1 MFSVHRVILMGKYFG
16 TSGIREVVNEK
27 LTPDLALK
35 VGKAL
40 GTFLGEGRVV
50 VGMDTRTSGE
60 MLKNAL
66 ISGLLG
72 TGVDVIDIGLSP
84 TPLTGFAIRLYE
96 ADAGV
101 TITASHNPPQY
112 NGIKVW
118 QPNGMAY
125 TSEME
130 SELER
135 ILEEEKFQQA
145 SWDRIGKL
153 TKADPKKEYIK
164 KALEMVELSKSYKV
178 VVDCGNGAGSIVSP
192 YLQRELGNKVVS
204 LNSHPSGFFVREL
217 EPNAKSLSALSK
229 AVKSFGADVGIA
241 HDGDADRIG
250 VVDDQGNFVEYE
262 VMLSLISGYM
272 LRKFGKGKIITT
284 VDAGFALDDYV
295 KPLGGEVVRVRV
307 GDVAVA
313 EGITREKAIFGGEPS
328 GTWIIPQWNL
338 TPDGIFAG
346 ALVLEMIDK
355 LGPISEL
362 AKEVPRYVT
371 LRAKI
376 PCPNEKKAKAMELIA
391 KEALENFDYKRL
403 IDIDG
408 VRIENDEWWI
418 LFRPSGTEPIM
429 RITLEAHTE
438 EKARELMNKAKEL
451 VERAIR
457 EA

>member
-1 MFSVHRVILMGKYFG
+1 MGKYFG

-40 GTFLGEGRVV
+40 GTFLGDGRVV

-66 ISGLLG
+66 ISGLLS
-72 TGVDVIDIGLSP
+72 TGIDVIDIGLSP
-84 TPLTGFAIRLYE
+84 TPLTGFAIKLYE

-101 TITASHNPPQY
+101 TITASHNPPEY

-130 SELER
+130 NELER
-135 ILEEEKFQQA
+135 ILEKEKFQQA

-229 AVKSFGADVGIA
+229 TVKSLGADVGIA

-272 LRKFGKGKIITT
+272 LRKFGKGKIVTT

-295 KPLGGEVVRVRV
+295 RPLGGEVVRVKV

-313 EGITREKAIFGGEPS
+313 EGIAREKAVFGGEPS

-355 LGPISEL
+355 LGPLSEL

-391 KEALENFDYKRL
+391 REALESFDYKRL

-438 EKARELMNKAKEL
+438 EKAKELMEKARKL

>member
-1 MFSVHRVILMGKYFG
+1 MGKYFG
-16 TSGIREVVNEK
+16 TSGIREVVNDK
-27 LTPDLALK
+27 LTPELALS

-40 GTFLGEGRVV
+40 GTYLAGGTVV
-50 VGMDTRTSGE
+50 VGKDTRTSGE
-60 MLKNAL
+60 MLKSAL
-66 ISGLLG
+66 ISGLLS
-72 TGVDVIDIGLSP
+72 TGVEVIDIGLAP
-84 TPLTGFAIRLYE
+84 TPLTGFAIRLYG

-101 TITASHNPPQY
+101 TITASHNPPEY

-125 TSEME
+125 TPEME
-130 SELER
+130 AELEA
-135 ILEEEKFQQA
+135 IIDSGDFKKAPWNE
-145 SWDRIGKL
+145 IGAVR
-153 TKADPKKEYIK
+153 KADSREDYIRE
-164 KALEMVELSKSYKV
+164 ALRMVRLDDSYTV
-178 VVDCGNGAGSIVSP
+178 VLDAGNGAGSILSP
-192 YLQRELGNKVVS
+192 YLQRELGNKVIS

-217 EPNAKSLSALSK
+217 EPNARSLSALAKTVK
-229 AVKSFGADVGIA
+229 AMKADVGIA

-262 VMLSLISGYM
+262 VMLSLIAGYM
-272 LRKFGKGKIITT
+272 LRKFGKGKVITT
-284 VDAGFALDDYV
+284 VDAGFALDDYL
-295 KPLGGEVVRVRV
+295 KPLGGEVIRTRV

-313 EGITREKAIFGGEPS
+313 DELARHGGVFGGEPS

-346 ALVLEMIDK
+346 ALVLEMIDR
-355 LGPISEL
+355 LGPISDL

-376 PCPNEKKAKAMELIA
+376 PCPNEKKAKAMEIIA
-391 KEALENFDYKRL
+391 EEALRAFDYRRL

-408 VRIENDEWWI
+408 IRIENDDWWV

-438 EKARELMNKAKEL
+438 EKAKELMESAERLVKE
-451 VERAIR
+451 AIR
-457 EA
+457 KA

>member
-1 MFSVHRVILMGKYFG
+1 MGKYFG

-27 LTPDLALK
+27 LTPELALN

-40 GTFLGEGRVV
+40 GTYLGEGKVV

-60 MLKNAL
+60 MLKNAM
-66 ISGLLG
+66 ISGLLS
-72 TGVDVIDIGLSP
+72 TGIDVIDIGVSP
-84 TPLTGFAIRLYE
+84 TPLTGFAIRLYG

-125 TSEME
+125 TGDME
-130 SELER
+130 NELEK
-135 ILEEEKFQQA
+135 ILEEKSFKKAPWNE
-145 SWDRIGKL
+145 IGNL
-153 TKADPKKEYIK
+153 TTANPGREYIK
-164 KALEMVELSKSYKV
+164 KALEMVSLSKEYTV
-178 VVDCGNGAGSIVSP
+178 VVDAGNGAGALISP
-192 YLQRELGNKVVS
+192 YLQRELGNKVIS
-204 LNSHPSGFFVREL
+204 LNSHPSGYFIREL
-217 EPNAKSLSALSK
+217 EPNAKSLEGLSK
-229 AVKSFGADVGIA
+229 AVKVFNADVGIA

-250 VVDDQGNFVEYE
+250 VVDDEGNFVEYE
-262 VMLSLISGYM
+262 GMLSLISGYM

-295 KPLGGEVVRVRV
+295 KPLGGEVVRVKV

-313 EGITREKAIFGGEPS
+313 EGIMRENAIFGGEPS
-328 GTWIIPQWNL
+328 GTWIMPQWNL

-355 LGPISEL
+355 LGPLSEL

-376 PCPNEKKAKAMELIA
+376 PCPNGKKKKAMELIE
-391 KEALENFDYKRL
+391 KEALKSFSYKRL

-429 RITLEAHTE
+429 RITLEAHTK
-438 EKARELMNKAKEL
+438 EKAEGLMKKAETLVKE
-451 VERAIR
+451 AIKK
-457 EA
+457 A

>member
-1 MFSVHRVILMGKYFG
+1 MGKYFG
-16 TSGIREVVNEK
+16 TSGIREVVSDK
-27 LTPDLALK
+27 LTPELALR

-40 GTFLGEGRVV
+40 GTYLGGGTVV
-50 VGMDTRTSGE
+50 VGKDTRTSGE

-66 ISGLLG
+66 ISGLLSAG
-72 TGVDVIDIGLSP
+72 TEVIDIGLAP
-84 TPLTGFAIRLYE
+84 TPLTGFAIRLYK

-101 TITASHNPPQY
+101 TITASHNPPEY

-125 TSEME
+125 TPEME
-130 SELER
+130 AELEAVIDSGNFR
-135 ILEEEKFQQA
+135 KAAWNE
-145 SWDRIGKL
+145 IG
-153 TKADPKKEYIK
+153 TVRRADPREEYIRE
-164 KALEMVELSKSYKV
+164 ALKMVYLNESYTV
-178 VVDCGNGAGSIVSP
+178 VLDAGNGAGSILSP

-217 EPNAKSLSALSK
+217 EPNARSLSALAKTVK
-229 AVKSFGADVGIA
+229 AMKADVGIA

-262 VMLSLISGYM
+262 VMLSLIAGYT
-272 LRKFGKGKIITT
+272 LRKFGKGKVITT
-284 VDAGFALDDYV
+284 VDAGFALDDYLR
-295 KPLGGEVVRVRV
+295 PLGGEVIRTRV

-313 EGITREKAIFGGEPS
+313 DELARHGGVFGGEPS

-346 ALVLEMIDK
+346 ALVLEMIDR
-355 LGPISEL
+355 LGPISDL

-376 PCPNEKKAKAMELIA
+376 PCPNEKKAKAMEIIA
-391 KEALENFDYKRL
+391 EEALRAFDYRRL

-408 VRIENDEWWI
+408 IRIENDDWWV

-438 EKARELMNKAKEL
+438 EKAKELMESAERL
-451 VERAIR
+451 VR
-457 EA
+457 EAIARS

>member
-1 MFSVHRVILMGKYFG
+1 MGKYFG

-27 LTPDLALK
+27 LTPELALK

-40 GTFLGEGRVV
+40 GTYLGGGTVV
-50 VGMDTRTSGE
+50 VGKDTRTSGE
-60 MLKNAL
+60 TLKRAV
-66 ISGLLG
+66 ISGLLS
-72 TGVDVIDIGLSP
+72 TGVNVIDIGLAP
-84 TPLTGFAIRLYE
+84 TPLTGFAIRLYG

-101 TITASHNPPQY
+101 TITASHNPPEY

-125 TSEME
+125 TPEME
-130 SELER
+130 NELEA
-135 ILEEEKFQQA
+135 ILESGNFRKAPWNE
-145 SWDRIGKL
+145 IGSL
-153 TKADPKKEYIK
+153 RRADPKAEYIK
-164 KALEMVELSKSYKV
+164 KALEMVHLDNSYTV
-178 VVDCGNGAGSIVSP
+178 VVDSGNGAGSILSP
-192 YLQRELGNKVVS
+192 YLQRELGNRVIS
-204 LNSHPSGFFVREL
+204 LNSHPTGFFVREL
-217 EPNAKSLSALSK
+217 EPNAKSLSALAKTVK
-229 AVKSFGADVGIA
+229 AMKADVGIA

-250 VVDDQGNFVEYE
+250 VVDDRGKFVEYE
-262 VMLSLISGYM
+262 VMLSLMAGYM
-272 LRKFGKGKIITT
+272 LRKFGKGKIVTT

-295 KPLGGEVVRVRV
+295 RPLGGEVIRTRV

-313 EGITREKAIFGGEPS
+313 DELARHGGIFGGEPS

-346 ALVLEMIDK
+346 ALVLEMIDR
-355 LGPISEL
+355 LGPLSEL

-376 PCPNEKKAKAMELIA
+376 PCPNEKKARAMELIA
-391 KEALENFDYKRL
+391 QEALNSFDYERL

-408 VRIENDEWWI
+408 IRIENSDWWI

-438 EKARELMNKAKEL
+438 EKAKELMEKAEKL
-451 VERAIR
+451 VRNAVERA
-457 EA
+457 

>member
-1 MFSVHRVILMGKYFG
+1 MVKYFG

-40 GTFLGEGRVV
+40 GTYLGEGKVV

-66 ISGLLG
+66 ISGLLS
-72 TGVDVIDIGLSP
+72 TGIDVIDIGLSP
-84 TPLTGFAIRLYE
+84 TPLTGFAIKLYE

-101 TITASHNPPQY
+101 TITASHNPPEY

-130 SELER
+130 NDLER
-135 ILEEEKFQQA
+135 ILEEEKFHQA
-145 SWDRIGKL
+145 PWNEMGEL

-164 KALEMVELSKSYKV
+164 RALEMIGLSKGYKV
-178 VVDCGNGAGSIVSP
+178 VVDCGNGAGSILSP
-192 YLQRELGNKVVS
+192 YLQRELGNEVVS

-217 EPNAKSLSALSK
+217 EPNAKSLEALSK
-229 AVKSFGADVGIA
+229 AVKSLGADVGIA

-262 VMLSLISGYM
+262 VMLSLISGYI

-295 KPLGGEVVRVRV
+295 KPLGGEVVRVKV

-313 EGITREKAIFGGEPS
+313 EGVVGENAVFGGEPS

-355 LGPISEL
+355 FGPLSEL

-371 LRAKI
+371 LREKI
-376 PCPNEKKAKAMELIA
+376 PCPNEKKAKAMEFI
-391 KEALENFDYKRL
+391 KREALQNFEYKRI

-408 VRIENDEWWI
+408 IRIENDEWWI

-429 RITLEAHTE
+429 RITLEAHTKE
-438 EKARELMNKAKEL
+438 KAQELMEKARAL
-451 VERAIR
+451 VERAIK

>member
-1 MFSVHRVILMGKYFG
+1 MGKYFG
-16 TSGIREVVNEK
+16 TSGIREVVNDK
-27 LTPDLALK
+27 LTPELALR

-40 GTFLGEGRVV
+40 GTYLGGGTVV
-50 VGMDTRTSGE
+50 VGKDTRTSGE

-66 ISGLLG
+66 ISGLLSAG
-72 TGVDVIDIGLSP
+72 AEVIDIGLAP
-84 TPLTGFAIRLYE
+84 TPLTGFAIRLYK

-101 TITASHNPPQY
+101 TITASHNPPEY

-125 TSEME
+125 TPEME
-130 SELER
+130 AELEAVIDSGNFR
-135 ILEEEKFQQA
+135 KAAWNE
-145 SWDRIGKL
+145 IG
-153 TKADPKKEYIK
+153 TVRRADPREEYMRE
-164 KALEMVELSKSYKV
+164 ALRMVRLDDSYTV
-178 VVDCGNGAGSIVSP
+178 VLDAGNGAGSILSP
-192 YLQRELGNKVVS
+192 YLQRELGNKVIS

-217 EPNAKSLSALSK
+217 EPNAKSLSSLAKTVK
-229 AVKSFGADVGIA
+229 AMKADVGIA

-250 VVDDQGNFVEYE
+250 VVDDEGNFVEYE
-262 VMLSLISGYM
+262 VMLSLIAGYM
-272 LRKFGKGKIITT
+272 LRKFGKGKVITT
-284 VDAGFALDDYV
+284 VDAGFALDDYIR
-295 KPLGGEVVRVRV
+295 PLGGEVIRTRV

-313 EGITREKAIFGGEPS
+313 DELAKHGGVFGGEPS

-346 ALVLEMIDK
+346 ALVMEMIDR

-376 PCPNEKKAKAMELIA
+376 PCPNEKKARAMEIIA
-391 KEALENFDYKRL
+391 EEALRAFDYRRL

-408 VRIENDEWWI
+408 VRIENDDWWI

-438 EKARELMNKAKEL
+438 EKAKELMEKAEKLVKE
-451 VERAIR
+451 AI
-457 EA
+457 EKG

>member
-1 MFSVHRVILMGKYFG
+1 MGKYFG
-16 TSGIREVVNEK
+16 TSGIREVFNEK
-27 LTPDLALK
+27 LTPELALS

-40 GTFLGEGRVV
+40 GTYLDGGTVV
-50 VGMDTRTSGE
+50 IGKDTRTSGE
-60 MLKNAL
+60 VIKSAV
-66 ISGLLG
+66 ISGLLS
-72 TGVDVIDIGLSP
+72 TGVDVIDIGMAP
-84 TPLTGFAIRLYE
+84 TPLTGFAIKLYG

-101 TITASHNPPQY
+101 TITASHNPPEY

-118 QPNGMAY
+118 QANGMAY
-125 TSEME
+125 TPEME
-130 SELER
+130 IELEA
-135 ILEEEKFQQA
+135 IMDSGNF
-145 SWDRIGKL
+145 
-153 TKADPKKEYIK
+153 K
-164 KALEMVELSKSYKV
+164 KAPWNEIGTLRTASPREDYIDEALKFVKLENSYTV
-178 VVDCGNGAGSIVSP
+178 VVDPGNGAGSVVSP
-192 YLQRELGNKVVS
+192 YLQRELGNKVIS

-217 EPNAKSLSALSK
+217 EPNAKSLSALAKTVK
-229 AVKSFGADVGIA
+229 AMKADVGIA

-250 VVDDQGNFVEYE
+250 VVDDEGNFVEYE
-262 VMLSLISGYM
+262 VMLSLIAGYM
-272 LRKFGKGKIITT
+272 LRKFGKGKIVTT

-295 KPLGGEVVRVRV
+295 RPLGGEVIRTRV

-313 EGITREKAIFGGEPS
+313 EELAKHGGVFGGEPS

-376 PCPNEKKAKAMELIA
+376 PCPNEKKAKAMEIIA
-391 KEALENFDYKRL
+391 REALKTFNYERL

-408 VRIENDEWWI
+408 IRIENSDWWI

-438 EKARELMNKAKEL
+438 EKAKELMEKAKRL
-451 VERAIR
+451 VKKAIS

>member
-1 MFSVHRVILMGKYFG
+1 MGKYFG
-16 TSGIREVVNEK
+16 TSGIREIFNEK
-27 LTPDLALK
+27 LTPDLALS

-40 GTFLGEGRVV
+40 GTYLDGGTVV
-50 VGMDTRTSGE
+50 IGKDTRTSGDVI
-60 MLKNAL
+60 KSAV
-66 ISGLLG
+66 ISGLLS
-72 TGVDVIDIGLSP
+72 TGVDVIDIGMAP
-84 TPLTGFAIRLYE
+84 TPLTGFAIKLYG

-101 TITASHNPPQY
+101 TITASHNPPEY

-118 QPNGMAY
+118 QANGMAY
-125 TSEME
+125 TPEME
-130 SELER
+130 IELEA
-135 ILEEEKFQQA
+135 IMDSGNFKKAPWNE
-145 SWDRIGKL
+145 IGTL
-153 TKADPKKEYIK
+153 RRADPREEYINE
-164 KALEMVELSKSYKV
+164 ALKFVKLENSYTV
-178 VVDCGNGAGSIVSP
+178 VLDSGNGAGSIVSP
-192 YLQRELGNKVVS
+192 YLQREMGNRVIS

-217 EPNAKSLSALSK
+217 EPNAKSLSALAKTVK
-229 AVKSFGADVGIA
+229 AMKADVGIA

-250 VVDDQGNFVEYE
+250 VVDDEGNFVEYE

-272 LRKFGKGKIITT
+272 LRKFGKGKIVTT

-295 KPLGGEVVRVRV
+295 KPLGGEVIRTRV

-313 EGITREKAIFGGEPS
+313 EELARYGGIFGGEPS

-346 ALVLEMIDK
+346 ALVLEMIDR

-376 PCPNEKKAKAMELIA
+376 PCPNEKKAKAMEIIA
-391 KEALENFDYKRL
+391 REALKTFDYEGL

-408 VRIENDEWWI
+408 IRIENSDWWI

-438 EKARELMNKAKEL
+438 EKAKELMEKAKRL
-451 VERAIR
+451 VKKAIS

>member
-1 MFSVHRVILMGKYFG
+1 MGKYFG
-16 TSGIREVVNEK
+16 TSGIREVVNER
-27 LTPDLALK
+27 LTPELALR

-40 GTFLGEGRVV
+40 GTYLDGGTVV
-50 VGMDTRTSGE
+50 VGKDTRTSGE
-60 MLKNAL
+60 MLKSAL
-66 ISGLLG
+66 ISGLLSA
-72 TGVDVIDIGLSP
+72 GVEVIDIGLAP
-84 TPLTGFAIRLYE
+84 TPLTGFAIRLYK

-101 TITASHNPPQY
+101 TITASHNPPEY
-112 NGIKVW
+112 NGVKVW

-125 TSEME
+125 TPEME
-130 SELER
+130 AELER
-135 ILEEEKFQQA
+135 IIDSGNFKKVPWNE
-145 SWDRIGKL
+145 IG
-153 TKADPKKEYIK
+153 TVRRADPKREYIER
-164 KALEMVELSKSYKV
+164 ALEMLHLKNSYNV
-178 VVDCGNGAGSIVSP
+178 VLDAGNGAGSVLSP
-192 YLQRELGNKVVS
+192 YLQRELGNKVIS

-217 EPNAKSLSALSK
+217 EPNAKSLSALAKTVK
-229 AVKSFGADVGIA
+229 AMEADVGIA

-262 VMLSLISGYM
+262 VMLSLIAGYM
-272 LRKFGKGKIITT
+272 LVKFGRGKIVTT

-295 KPLGGEVVRVRV
+295 KPLGGEVIRTRV

-313 EGITREKAIFGGEPS
+313 DELAKNGGVFGGEPS

-346 ALVLEMIDK
+346 ALVLEMIDE

-376 PCPNEKKAKAMELIA
+376 PCPNEKKAKAMKIIA
-391 KEALENFDYKRL
+391 KEALRSFDYERL

-408 VRIENDEWWI
+408 IRIENSDWWI

-438 EKARELMNKAKEL
+438 EKARELMEKAERL
-451 VERAIR
+451 VKRAIA

>member
-1 MFSVHRVILMGKYFG
+1 MGKYFG

-27 LTPDLALK
+27 LTPELALR

-40 GTFLGEGRVV
+40 GTYLGGGTVV
-50 VGMDTRTSGE
+50 VGKDTRTSGE

-66 ISGLLG
+66 ISGLLSAG
-72 TGVDVIDIGLSP
+72 AEVIDIGLAP
-84 TPLTGFAIRLYE
+84 TPLTGFAIRLYG

-101 TITASHNPPQY
+101 TITASHNPPEY

-125 TSEME
+125 TPEME
-130 SELER
+130 AELEAIIDSGNFR
-135 ILEEEKFQQA
+135 KAAWNE
-145 SWDRIGKL
+145 IG
-153 TKADPKKEYIK
+153 TVRRADPREDYIRE
-164 KALEMVELSKSYKV
+164 ALRMVRLDDSYTV
-178 VVDCGNGAGSIVSP
+178 VLDAGNGAGSILSP
-192 YLQRELGNKVVS
+192 YLQRELGNKVIS

-217 EPNAKSLSALSK
+217 EPNAKSLSALAKTVK
-229 AVKSFGADVGIA
+229 AMKADVGIA

-262 VMLSLISGYM
+262 VMLSLIAGYM
-272 LRKFGKGKIITT
+272 LRKFGKGKVITT
-284 VDAGFALDDYV
+284 VDAGFALDDYLR
-295 KPLGGEVVRVRV
+295 PLGGEVIRTRV

-313 EGITREKAIFGGEPS
+313 DELARHGGVFGGEPS

-346 ALVLEMIDK
+346 ALVLEMIDR

-362 AKEVPRYVT
+362 AKEVPCYVT

-376 PCPNEKKAKAMELIA
+376 PCPNKKKAKAMEIIA
-391 KEALENFDYKRL
+391 EEALRTFDYRRL

-408 VRIENDEWWI
+408 IRIENDDWWI

-438 EKARELMNKAKEL
+438 EKARKLMEKAERL
-451 VERAIR
+451 VR
-457 EA
+457 EAIARA

>member
-1 MFSVHRVILMGKYFG
+1 MGRYFG
-16 TSGIREVVNEK
+16 TSGIRGIFNECV
-27 LTPDLALK
+27 TPELALK
-35 VGKAL
+35 IGKAL
-40 GTFLGEGRVV
+40 GTYLEGGKVV
-50 VGMDTRTSGE
+50 VGMDTRTSSE
-60 MLKNAL
+60 TLKSAL
-66 ISGLLG
+66 ISGLLS
-72 TGVDVIDIGLSP
+72 TGVEVIDIGLSP

-101 TITASHNPPQY
+101 TITASHNPSEY

-118 QPNGMAY
+118 QSNGMAY
-125 TSEME
+125 TPDME
-130 SELER
+130 AELER
-135 ILEEEKFQQA
+135 ILESGNFRKVPWNE
-145 SWDRIGKL
+145 IGTL
-153 TKADPKKEYIK
+153 RRADPREGYIR
-164 KALEMVELSKSYKV
+164 KALEMVKLNDSYTV
-178 VVDCGNGAGSIVSP
+178 VVDSGNGAGSILSP
-192 YLQRELGNKVVS
+192 YLQRELGNRVIS

-217 EPNAKSLSALSK
+217 EPNAKSLSGLAK
-229 AVKSFGADVGIA
+229 TVRVMNADVGIA

-250 VVDDQGNFVEYE
+250 VVDDEGNFVEYE
-262 VMLSLISGYM
+262 VMLSLIAGYM
-272 LRKFGKGKIITT
+272 LRKFGRGKIVTT

-295 KPLGGEVVRVRV
+295 RPLGGEVIRTRV

-313 EGITREKAIFGGEPS
+313 DELAKHGGIFGGEPS

-346 ALVLEMIDK
+346 ALVLEMIDR

-376 PCPNEKKAKAMELIA
+376 PCPNEKKAKAMEIIA
-391 KEALENFDYKRL
+391 REALKSFDYERL

-408 VRIENDEWWI
+408 IRIENGDWWV

-438 EKARELMNKAKEL
+438 EKAKELMGKAEKL
-451 VERAIR
+451 VREAIR
-457 EA
+457 RA

>member
-1 MFSVHRVILMGKYFG
+1 MGKYFG
-16 TSGIREVVNEK
+16 TSGIREIFNEK
-27 LTPDLALK
+27 LTPDLALS

-40 GTFLGEGRVV
+40 GTYLDGGTVV
-50 VGMDTRTSGE
+50 IGKDTRTSGDVI
-60 MLKNAL
+60 KSAV
-66 ISGLLG
+66 ISGLLS
-72 TGVDVIDIGLSP
+72 TGVDVIDIGMAP
-84 TPLTGFAIRLYE
+84 TPLTGFAIKLYG

-101 TITASHNPPQY
+101 TITASHNPPEY

-118 QPNGMAY
+118 QANGMAY
-125 TSEME
+125 TPEME
-130 SELER
+130 IELEA
-135 ILEEEKFQQA
+135 IMDSGNFKKAPWNE
-145 SWDRIGKL
+145 IGTL
-153 TKADPKKEYIK
+153 RRADPREEYINE
-164 KALEMVELSKSYKV
+164 ALKFVKLENSYTV
-178 VVDCGNGAGSIVSP
+178 VLDSGNGAGSIVSP
-192 YLQRELGNKVVS
+192 YLQREMGNRVIS

-217 EPNAKSLSALSK
+217 EPNAKSLSALAKTVK
-229 AVKSFGADVGIA
+229 AMKADVGIA

-250 VVDDQGNFVEYE
+250 VVDDEGNFVEYE

-272 LRKFGKGKIITT
+272 LRKFGKGKIVTT

-295 KPLGGEVVRVRV
+295 KPLGGEVIRTRV

-313 EGITREKAIFGGEPS
+313 EELARYGGIFGGEPS
-328 GTWIIPQWNL
+328 GTWIISQWNL

-346 ALVLEMIDK
+346 ALVLEMIDR

-376 PCPNEKKAKAMELIA
+376 PCPNEKKAKAMEIIA
-391 KEALENFDYKRL
+391 REALKTFDYEGL

-408 VRIENDEWWI
+408 IRIENSDWWI

-438 EKARELMNKAKEL
+438 EKAKELMEKAKRL
-451 VERAIR
+451 VKKAIS

>member
-1 MFSVHRVILMGKYFG
+1 MGKYFG

-27 LTPDLALK
+27 LTPELALR

-40 GTFLGEGRVV
+40 GTYLGGGTVV
-50 VGMDTRTSGE
+50 VGKDTRTSGE
-60 MLKNAL
+60 MLKSAL
-66 ISGLLG
+66 ISGLLS
-72 TGVDVIDIGLSP
+72 TGVDVIDIGLAP
-84 TPLTGFAIRLYE
+84 TPLTGFAIRLYG

-101 TITASHNPPQY
+101 TITASHNPPEY
-112 NGIKVW
+112 NGVKVW

-125 TSEME
+125 TPEME
-130 SELER
+130 AELEAIIDSGNFR
-135 ILEEEKFQQA
+135 KAAWNE
-145 SWDRIGKL
+145 IGAVR
-153 TKADPKKEYIK
+153 KADPREDYIRE
-164 KALEMVELSKSYKV
+164 ALKMVRLDDSYTV
-178 VVDCGNGAGSIVSP
+178 VLDVGNGAGSVLSP
-192 YLQRELGNKVVS
+192 YLQRELGNKVIS

-217 EPNAKSLSALSK
+217 EPNSKSLSTLAR
-229 AVKSFGADVGIA
+229 AVKAMKADVGIA

-250 VVDDQGNFVEYE
+250 VVDDGGNFVEYE
-262 VMLSLISGYM
+262 VMLSLIAGYM
-272 LRKFGKGKIITT
+272 LRKFGKGKVITT
-284 VDAGFALDDYV
+284 VDAGFALDDYIR
-295 KPLGGEVVRVRV
+295 PLGGEVIRTRV

-313 EGITREKAIFGGEPS
+313 DELAKNGGVFGGEPS

-346 ALVLEMIDK
+346 ALVLEMIEE
-355 LGPISEL
+355 LGPLSEL

-376 PCPNEKKAKAMELIA
+376 PCPNEKKAKAMEIITA
-391 KEALENFDYKRL
+391 EALKTFDYKRL

-438 EKARELMNKAKEL
+438 EKARELMEKAERL
-451 VERAIR
+451 VKKAI
-457 EA
+457 EDI

>member
-1 MFSVHRVILMGKYFG
+1 MGKYFG
-16 TSGIREVVNEK
+16 TSGIREIFNEK
-27 LTPDLALK
+27 LTPDLALS

-40 GTFLGEGRVV
+40 GTYLDGGTVV
-50 VGMDTRTSGE
+50 IGKDTRTSGDVI
-60 MLKNAL
+60 KSAV
-66 ISGLLG
+66 ISGLLS
-72 TGVDVIDIGLSP
+72 TGVDVIDIGMAP
-84 TPLTGFAIRLYE
+84 TPLTGFAIKLYG

-101 TITASHNPPQY
+101 TITASHNPPEY

-118 QPNGMAY
+118 QANGMAY
-125 TSEME
+125 TPEME
-130 SELER
+130 IELEA
-135 ILEEEKFQQA
+135 IMDSGNFKKAPWNE
-145 SWDRIGKL
+145 IGTL
-153 TKADPKKEYIK
+153 RRADPREEYINE
-164 KALEMVELSKSYKV
+164 ALKFVKLENSYTV
-178 VVDCGNGAGSIVSP
+178 VLDSGNGAGSIVSP
-192 YLQRELGNKVVS
+192 YLQREMGNRVIS

-217 EPNAKSLSALSK
+217 EPNAKSISALAK
-229 AVKSFGADVGIA
+229 TVKVMKADVGIA

-250 VVDDQGNFVEYE
+250 VVDDRGNFVEYE

-272 LRKFGKGKIITT
+272 LRKFGKGKIVTT
-284 VDAGFALDDYV
+284 VDAGFTLDDYV
-295 KPLGGEVVRVRV
+295 KPLGGEVIRTRV

-313 EGITREKAIFGGEPS
+313 EELARYGGIFGGEPS
-328 GTWIIPQWNL
+328 GTWIISQWNL

-346 ALVLEMIDK
+346 ALVLEMIDR

-376 PCPNEKKAKAMELIA
+376 PCPNEKKAKAMEIIA
-391 KEALENFDYKRL
+391 REALKTFDYEGL

-408 VRIENDEWWI
+408 IRIENSDWWI

-438 EKARELMNKAKEL
+438 EKAKELMEKAKRL
-451 VERAIR
+451 VKKAIS

>member
-1 MFSVHRVILMGKYFG
+1 MGKYFG

-40 GTFLGEGRVV
+40 GTYLGEGTVV

-60 MLKNAL
+60 MLKRAL
-66 ISGLLG
+66 ISGLLSAG
-72 TGVDVIDIGLSP
+72 IDVIDIGLAP
-84 TPLTGFAIRLYE
+84 TPLTGFAIKLYS

-101 TITASHNPPQY
+101 TITASHNPPEY

-118 QPNGMAY
+118 QANGMAY
-125 TSEME
+125 TPEME
-130 SELER
+130 AELET
-135 ILEEEKFQQA
+135 IIDSGNFKEAPWNE
-145 SWDRIGKL
+145 IGTL
-153 TKADPKKEYIK
+153 RKADPKEEYIK
-164 KALEMVELSKSYKV
+164 AALEMVELEGSYTV
-178 VVDCGNGAGSIVSP
+178 VIDSGNGAGSILSP
-192 YLQRELGNKVVS
+192 YLQRELGNKVIS

-217 EPNAKSLSALSK
+217 EPNAKSLSALAK
-229 AVKSFGADVGIA
+229 TVRAMKADVGIA

-250 VVDDQGNFVEYE
+250 VVDENGKFVEYE

-272 LRKFGKGKIITT
+272 LRKFGKGKIVTT
-284 VDAGFALDDYV
+284 VDAGFALDDYI
-295 KPLGGEVVRVRV
+295 KPLGGEVLRTRV

-313 EGITREKAIFGGEPS
+313 DELAKHGGIFGGEPS

-346 ALVLEMIDK
+346 ALVLEMIDR

-362 AKEVPRYVT
+362 TKEVPRYVT

-376 PCPNEKKAKAMELIA
+376 PCPNEKKAKAMEIIA
-391 KEALENFDYKRL
+391 REALNSFDYERL
-403 IDIDG
+403 IGIDG
-408 VRIENDEWWI
+408 VRIENGDWWI

-438 EKARELMNKAKEL
+438 EKAGALMEKAKRL
-451 VERAIR
+451 VKDAIARA
-457 EA
+457 

>member
-1 MFSVHRVILMGKYFG
+1 MGKYFG
-16 TSGIREVVNEK
+16 TSGIREVFNEK
-27 LTPDLALK
+27 LTAELALK
-35 VGKAL
+35 VGKAV
-40 GTFLGEGRVV
+40 GTYLNGGTIVI
-50 VGMDTRTSGE
+50 GKDTRTSGDVI
-60 MLKNAL
+60 KSAV
-66 ISGLLG
+66 ISGLLS
-72 TGVDVIDIGLSP
+72 TGVDVIDIGLAP
-84 TPLTGFAIRLYE
+84 TPLTGFAIKLYG
-96 ADAGV
+96 ADAGI
-101 TITASHNPPQY
+101 TITASHNPPEY

-118 QPNGMAY
+118 QANGMAY
-125 TSEME
+125 TPEME
-130 SELER
+130 RELES
-135 ILEEEKFQQA
+135 IMDSGNFKKAPWNE
-145 SWDRIGKL
+145 IGTL
-153 TKADPKKEYIK
+153 RTGDPRGEYIK
-164 KALEMVELSKSYKV
+164 EALKFVELGNSYTV
-178 VVDCGNGAGSIVSP
+178 VVDAGNGAGSVVSP
-192 YLQRELGNKVVS
+192 YLQRELGNKVIS

-217 EPNAKSLSALSK
+217 EPNAKSLSALAK
-229 AVKSFGADVGIA
+229 TVRAMKADVGIA

-250 VVDDQGNFVEYE
+250 VVDDEGNFVEYE

-272 LRKFGKGKIITT
+272 LRKFGKGKIVTT

-295 KPLGGEVVRVRV
+295 RPLGGEVVRTRV

-313 EGITREKAIFGGEPS
+313 EELARHGGVFGGEPS

-346 ALVLEMIDK
+346 ALVLEMIDR

-376 PCPNEKKAKAMELIA
+376 PCPNEKKAKAMEIIA
-391 KEALENFDYKRL
+391 REALKTFDYDRL

-408 VRIENDEWWI
+408 IRIENSDWWV

-438 EKARELMNKAKEL
+438 EKAKELMGKAEKL
-451 VERAIR
+451 VKKAIS

>member
-1 MFSVHRVILMGKYFG
+1 MGKYFG
-16 TSGIREVVNEK
+16 TSGIREVVNDK
-27 LTPDLALK
+27 LTPELALK

-40 GTFLGEGRVV
+40 GTYLGGGRVV

-66 ISGLLG
+66 ISGLLSAG
-72 TGVDVIDIGLSP
+72 MDVMDIGLSP

-118 QPNGMAY
+118 QRNGMAY
-125 TSEME
+125 TNEME
-130 SELER
+130 NELER
-135 ILEEEKFQQA
+135 IIEVGKFRKA
-145 SWDRIGKL
+145 AWNEIGRL
-153 TKADPKKEYIK
+153 SHADPRGEYIK
-164 KALEMVELSKSYKV
+164 KALEAVSLDGSYTIV
-178 VVDCGNGAGSIVSP
+178 LDAGNGAGSILSP
-192 YLQRELGNKVVS
+192 YLQRELGNKVIS
-204 LNSHPSGFFVREL
+204 LNAHPSGYFVREL
-217 EPNAKSLSALSK
+217 EPNAGSLEGLAK
-229 AVKSFGADVGIA
+229 TVRVMKADVGIA

-250 VVDDQGNFVEYE
+250 VVDDEGNFVEYE

-272 LRKFGKGKIITT
+272 LRRFGRGKVITT

-313 EGITREKAIFGGEPS
+313 EGIMRENAVFGGEPS
-328 GTWIIPQWNL
+328 GTWIMPQWNL

-346 ALVLEMIDK
+346 ALVLEMIDR
-355 LGPISEL
+355 LGPLSEL

-391 KEALENFDYKRL
+391 REVLGSFDYKRL

-429 RITLEAHTE
+429 RITLEAHTK
-438 EKARELMNKAKEL
+438 EKAEGLMRKAREL
-451 VERAIR
+451 VERAIK